1 MKSQIKAFLSGVL
14 VTILAIGLA
23 VPALAITARTTI
35 TVDPVNIQVNG
46 EIFVPR
52 DVNGME
58 VPVFAYNGTTY
69 APLRAL
75 AEAYGL
81 EVGWDGKA
89 KMAIVTDP
97 DTKPATPDPAAAP
110 DYSDW
115 SAEDE
120 AAYQEFKGMWR
131 VEEAARRTV
140 KANGNLLIV
149 YYAYLLNGES
159 ASEAEKNFEV
169 FFENVD
175 KDGILLRFAEEK
187 RGEADSV
194 VMAFFS
200 DADDEMYN
208 RQILN
213 TAIWPLG
220 DQSWGLE

>member
-1 MKSQIKAFLSGVL
+1 MKKFLAGVL
-14 VTILAIGLA
+14 TATLIFSLSISAA
-23 VPALAITARTTI
+23 AAAITARTTI

-97 DTKPATPDPAAAP
+97 NAKPVTPDTTANAT